1 MARLGL
7 LGFANVGKTTLFNA
21 LTGLDAVTASH
32 PFSTREPNIGV
43 ARVPDRRLEEA
54 ARVEGSAKV
63 VPATLDLL
71 DLPALARGGVGLV
84 GPFMG
89 RLREMDAL
97 IVVLRTFGDPSVPDD
112 ESGRDPV
119 AQAEEITL
127 ELTVADLEV
136 FERKGERLAKEAAAE
151 PGKRRQADAVAAAT
165 LLLSAGTPLRA
176 NRWSE
181 EERMAFRDMAPLTL
195 KPTVW
200 AINVDDTETSPS
212 VAGVESVVPR
222 GDTVVAVSAKIEEEA
237 SRLLAEEREEVLA
250 ALGLGEGALATM
262 VRAVYTTLGL
272 ISFFTIGPKEA
283 HAWTVE
289 FGATAPRAAGKIH
302 SDLERG
308 FIRAEVAAI
317 GEVIEAGGWEAAK
330 KAGHMRV
337 EGKGYVVNEG
347 DVLLV
352 RFSV

>member
-21 LTGLDAVTASH
+21 LTGLSAATATH
-32 PFSTREPNIGV
+32 PFSTREPDVGV
-43 ARVPDRRLEEA
+43 ARIPDRRLEEA
-54 ARVEGSAKV
+54 ALVEGSAKV

-71 DLPALARGGVGLV
+71 DLPALAKGGVGLV
-84 GPFMG
+84 GPFLG

-97 IVVLRTFGDPSVPDD
+97 IVVLRAFSDGAVPDD

-119 AQAEEITL
+119 VQAEEITL
-127 ELTVADLEV
+127 DLTVADLEV
-136 FERKGERLAKEAAAE
+136 FERKAERLAKEAAAE
-151 PGKRRQADAVAAAT
+151 PGKRRQAEAVAAAT
-165 LLLSAGTPLRA
+165 RLLGAGTPLRA
-176 NRWSE
+176 HNWSE
-181 EERMAFRDMAPLTL
+181 EERLAFRDMAPLTL

-200 AINVDDTETSPS
+200 VINADENETPPS
-212 VAGVESVVPR
+212 MAGVEAVVPA
-222 GDTVVAVSAKIEEEA
+222 GDTVVAVSAKIEEEG
-237 SRLLAEEREEVLA
+237 SRLPAEERAEVLA

-262 VRAVYTTLGL
+262 VRAIYATLGL

-289 FGATAPRAAGKIH
+289 AGASAPRAAGKIH

-308 FIRAEVAAI
+308 FIRAEVATI

-337 EGKGYVVNEG
+337 EGKGYVVKEG